1 MSIEEK
7 AKAEAKKLIA
17 EVSQLQ
23 AKARTQ
29 TQASQVETQRL
40 MIEINKLQAAA
51 VKERNSDKAR
61 QAQAETK
68 RLMNEQLTH
77 LTNRQQN
84 TREQLDRLL
93 QAKQKYDFA
102 IKNTSS
108 SDADSKDAQL
118 HQQLLLMIKKKKD
131 EYIQCNKEIEDLK
144 LQAQKQS
151 VSLDDIL
158 KAQRESAANVA
169 NTQTTAIPKPK
180 ENAAVSV
187 AERAKAEAEKLIK
200 EVTKSNRASDTATKA
215 QEVSKMMEEISR
227 LQMSAEQGT
236 LSESEAK
243 QLEDRVKKI
252 EEKQKDARE
261 QINQL
266 TQAKIKYELAL
277 AKSVEE
283 RSKENARREQDEKL
297 RSELNSLIKAK
308 EDEQRK
314 LLEELELIRLRS
326 EQEAALLKTQ
336 RDAARALAEQQAEA
350 DKLNKEKLKRGL
362 SKNKMMLGIALLVL
376 TLGGGIAAF
385 FMGPKI
391 NDWTNGGRQ
400 KNDTS
405 QTASPVVEKS
415 EKIEKITKKP
425 EKSDTSDIPNSP
437 KYVAVKAVKTFRDK
451 LNSGGRAPDMVQLP
465 SGTFWMG
472 VPNTQPFGEERP
484 QFEVTLESFSM
495 GKYEVT
501 VEEYR
506 VFANSTGRKMP
517 EGNEQTNHPVVNVTW
532 EDANAYTDW
541 LSKETGAQY
550 RLPSE
555 REWEYAARAGT
566 IATYHWGDE
575 LGANHANCN
584 GCGSQWDGQ
593 QVAPIGSFAPNAFGL
608 HDMIG
613 NVLEW
618 TRTCYR
624 PSYEGAPATGQDW
637 EGGNCAQR
645 MVRSSGFNTYP
656 KETRV
661 TKRKFMTPKSFS
673 NNLGFRVARVNS

>member
-1 MSIEEK
+1 VSIEEK
-7 AKAEAKKLIA
+7 AKSEAKKLIA

-29 TQASQVETQRL
+29 TQASQVETQRIVL
-40 MIEINKLQAAA
+40 EINKLQTAA
-51 VKERNSDKAR
+51 VKERSSEKAR

-68 RLMNEQLTH
+68 RLMAEQHAH
-77 LTNRQQN
+77 LTSRQQN
-84 TREQLDRLL
+84 IREQLDRLL
-93 QAKQKYDFA
+93 QAKQKYEFA
-102 IKNTSS
+102 IKGDPSNV
-108 SDADSKDAQL
+108 DPKDTQL
-118 HQQLLLMIKKKKD
+118 HQQLLLMIKKKK
-131 EYIQCNKEIEDLK
+131 EEFVQGNKDIEELK

-151 VSLDDIL
+151 VSLDDIF
-158 KAQRESAANVA
+158 KSQRENAANLANAAPQVA
-169 NTQTTAIPKPK
+169 KPK
-180 ENAAVSV
+180 EAGVSV

-200 EVTKSNRASDTATKA
+200 EVTKTNHVSATATKA
-215 QEVSKMMEEISR
+215 QEVSKMIEEISR

-236 LSESEAK
+236 LTEHESK

-252 EEKQKDARE
+252 EEKQKDARD

-283 RSKENARREQDEKL
+283 RSKESARREQDEKL
-297 RSELNSLIKAK
+297 RGELNTLIKNK

-314 LLEELELIRLRS
+314 LLEELETIRLRS
-326 EQEAALLKTQ
+326 EQEASLLKAQ
-336 RDAARALAEQQAEA
+336 RDAARALAEQQAQTDQA
-350 DKLNKEKLKRGL
+350 NKALRKRGL
-362 SKNKMMLGIALLVL
+362 SKNKMMLGVVLLVM
-376 TLGGGIAAF
+376 TMGGGVAAF
-385 FMGPKI
+385 LMGPKI
-391 NDWTNGGRQ
+391 NEWTNPNRQ
-400 KNDTS
+400 KNDAP
-405 QTASPVVEKS
+405 QTDQVSTEKPDKS
-415 EKIEKITKKP
+415 IAKIEKTEPETPKK
-425 EKSDTSDIPNSP
+425 
-437 KYVAVKAVKTFRDK
+437 VAVKAVRTFRDK
-451 LNSGGRAPDMVQLP
+451 LNSGGRAPEMVQLP
-465 SGTFWMG
+465 AGTFWMG
-472 VPNTQPFGEERP
+472 VPSTQPHGDERP
-484 QFEVTLESFSM
+484 QFEVTLESFSI

-506 VFANSTGRKMP
+506 VFANTTGRKIP
-517 EGNEQTNHPVVNVTW
+517 EGSEQANHPVINVTW

-541 LSKETGAQY
+541 LSKESGAQY

-555 REWEYAARAGT
+555 REWEYAAKAGT
-566 IATYHWGDE
+566 VTTYPWGDA
-575 LGANHANCN
+575 LGSNHANCN

-593 QVAPIGSFAPNAFGL
+593 QIAPVGSFAANAFGL

-624 PSYEGAPATGQDW
+624 PSYEGAPASGQDW

-661 TKRKFMTPKSFS
+661 TKRKFLTPKSYS
-673 NNLGFRVARVNS
+673 NNLGFRVTRVNS

>member
-23 AKARTQ
+23 AQARSQ
-29 TQASQVETQRL
+29 TQANQIETQRL
-40 MIEINKLQAAA
+40 MAEINKLQAAA

-61 QAQAETK
+61 QAHTEAK
-68 RLMNEQLTH
+68 RLTNEQLAH
-77 LTNRQQN
+77 LTIRQHN
-84 TREQLDRLL
+84 MREQLDRLL

-102 IKNTSS
+102 IKSATVTV
-108 SDADSKDAQL
+108 DAKDVQL

-144 LQAQKQS
+144 LQAQTQS

-158 KAQRESAANVA
+158 R
-169 NTQTTAIPKPK
+169 TQKENATSVQTPIIPKPK
-180 ENAAVSV
+180 ESSSSSV

-200 EVTKSNRASDTATKA
+200 EVTKTTRVSDTATKA
-215 QEVSKMMEEISR
+215 QEVSKMIEEISR

-236 LSESEAK
+236 LSDADAK
-243 QLEDRVKKI
+243 QLEERVKKI

-283 RSKENARREQDEKL
+283 RSKESARREQDEKL
-297 RSELNSLIKAK
+297 RSELNGLIREK

-314 LLEELELIRLRS
+314 LLEELEIIRLRS
-326 EQEAALLKTQ
+326 EQETALLKAQ
-336 RDAARALAEQQAEA
+336 RDAARALAEQQAETE
-350 DKLNKEKLKRGL
+350 KLNKGNRKRGL
-362 SKNKMMLGIALLVL
+362 SKNKMIFGVALLIL
-376 TLGGGIAAF
+376 TLGGGVAAF
-385 FMGPKI
+385 FMVPKV
-391 NDWTNGGRQ
+391 NEWTTPGRQ
-400 KNDTS
+400 KNDTT
-405 QTASPVVEKS
+405 QAPHMNTE
-415 EKIEKITKKP
+415 KP
-425 EKSDTSDIPNSP
+425 EKSTKKTEKAEKTDPDVP
-437 KYVAVKAVKTFRDK
+437 KTVTVKAIKTFRDK
-451 LNSGGRAPDMVQLP
+451 LNNGGRAPEMVQLP
-465 SGTFWMG
+465 AGTFWMG
-472 VPNTQPFGEERP
+472 VAPTQPYGDERP
-484 QFEVTLESFSM
+484 QFEVSLESFSI

-506 VFANSTGRKMP
+506 QFANVSGRRIP
-517 EGNEQTNHPVVNVTW
+517 EGNEQSNYPIINVTW
-532 EDANAYTDW
+532 EDANAYTEW
-541 LSKETGAQY
+541 LSKESGSQY

-566 IATYHWGDE
+566 ISAYTWGDE
-575 LGANHANCN
+575 LGSNHANCN

-593 QVAPIGSFAPNAFGL
+593 QVAPIGSFTSNAFGL

-624 PSYEGAPATGQDW
+624 PNYNDAPATGQDW

-645 MVRSSGFNTYP
+645 MVRGSAFNTYP
-656 KETRV
+656 KDVRV
-661 TKRKFMTPKSFS
+661 TKRKPLAPKSYS
-673 NNLGFRVARVNS
+673 NNLGFRVARVNN

>member
-7 AKAEAKKLIA
+7 AKAEARRLIA

-23 AKARTQ
+23 AKTYLQ
-29 TQASQVETQRL
+29 TRENQAETRRL
-40 MIEINKLQAAA
+40 MAEINKLQAAA
-51 VKERNSDKAR
+51 IKERNSDKAR
-61 QAQAETK
+61 QAQTETK
-68 RLMNEQLTH
+68 RLISEQLTH
-77 LTNRQQN
+77 LTNRQQS

-102 IKNTSS
+102 VKNATLPP
-108 SDADSKDAQL
+108 ANSKDAQL

-131 EYIQCNKEIEDLK
+131 EYIQCNKEIEELK

-151 VSLDDIL
+151 ISLDYIL
-158 KAQRESAANVA
+158 KNQAANA
-169 NTQTTAIPKPK
+169 QTTSVLKPK
-180 ENAAVSV
+180 ENASVSV

-200 EVTKSNRASDTATKA
+200 EVTKTNRVSDTASKA
-215 QEVSKMMEEISR
+215 QEVSKMMEEINR

-236 LSESEAK
+236 LTESEAK
-243 QLEDRVKKI
+243 QLEERVRRI
-252 EEKQKDARE
+252 EEKQKEARE

-283 RSKENARREQDEKL
+283 RSKESARREQDEKL
-297 RSELNSLIKAK
+297 RNELNRLIKAK
-308 EDEQRK
+308 EEEQRK
-314 LLEELELIRLRS
+314 LLEELELIRLRA

-336 RDAARALAEQQAEA
+336 RDAARALAEQQAAA
-350 DKLNKEKLKRGL
+350 DRLNKEKLKRGL
-362 SKNKMMLGIALLVL
+362 SKNKMIFAIVLLVL
-376 TLGGGIAAF
+376 TLGGGGAAF
-385 FMGPKI
+385 LMGPKI
-391 NDWTNGGRQ
+391 NEWINNNRQ
-400 KNDTS
+400 KNDTLEV
-405 QTASPVVEKS
+405 ASSTDDKVEKPD
-415 EKIEKITKKP
+415 KVTKKP
-425 EKSDTSDIPNSP
+425 DKTDTSTSP
-437 KYVAVKAVKTFRDK
+437 PTPKPAAVKAVRTFRDK

-465 SGTFWMG
+465 AGTFWMG

-484 QFEVTLESFSM
+484 QFEVTLESFSI

-506 VFANSTGRKMP
+506 AFANATGRKMP
-517 EGNEQTNHPVVNVTW
+517 EGNEQSNYPVVNVSW
-532 EDANAYTDW
+532 EDATAYADW
-541 LSKETGAQY
+541 LSRETGAHY

-566 IATYHWGDE
+566 LTTYPWGDE
-575 LGANHANCN
+575 LGTNRANCS
-584 GCGSQWDGQ
+584 GCGSPWDGQ
-593 QVAPIGSFAPNAFGL
+593 QVAPVGSFAPNAFGL

-624 PSYEGAPATGQDW
+624 PNYEGAPATGQDW

-645 MVRSSGFNTYP
+645 VVRSSGFNTYP

-661 TKRKFMTPKSFS
+661 TKRKFMSPKSFG
-673 NNLGFRVARVNS
+673 NNLGFRVARVNN

>member
-23 AKARTQ
+23 AKARSQ
-29 TQASQVETQRL
+29 TQVNQVETQRL
-40 MIEINKLQAAA
+40 MLEINKLQTAA
-51 VKERNSDKAR
+51 VKERNSEKAR

-68 RLMNEQLTH
+68 RLMSEKLSH
-77 LTNRQQN
+77 LTSHQQN

-102 IKNTSS
+102 IKNTTVNV
-108 SDADSKDAQL
+108 DPKDLQL
-118 HQQLLLMIKKKKD
+118 HQQLLVMIKKKKD
-131 EYIQCNKEIEDLK
+131 EFVQCNKEIEELK

-158 KAQRESAANVA
+158 KSQRETAANIA
-169 NTQTTAIPKPK
+169 HTQTTALPKPK
-180 ENAAVSV
+180 ENNTVSV

-200 EVTKSNRASDTATKA
+200 EVTKSNRVSDTATKA
-215 QEVSKMMEEISR
+215 QEVTKMIEEISR

-236 LSESEAK
+236 LSEHEAK

-297 RSELNSLIKAK
+297 RSELNSLIKSK

-314 LLEELELIRLRS
+314 LLEELEIIRLRS
-326 EQEAALLKTQ
+326 EQEASLLKAQ
-336 RDAARALAEQQAEA
+336 RDAARALAEQQAHIDQA
-350 DKLNKEKLKRGL
+350 NKANRKRGL
-362 SKNKMMLGIALLVL
+362 SKNKTMLGVALLVM
-376 TLGGGIAAF
+376 TIGGGVAAF
-385 FMGPKI
+385 FMMPKV
-391 NDWTNGGRQ
+391 NEWSGNRQ
-400 KNDTS
+400 KNDTP
-405 QTASPVVEKS
+405 QTVHVSIEKS
-415 EKIEKITKKP
+415 EKSTKKVEKP
-425 EKSDTSDIPNSP
+425 EKTESEGP
-437 KYVAVKAVKTFRDK
+437 KAVTVKTGRMFRDK
-451 LNSGGRAPDMVQLP
+451 LNGGGRAPEMVQLP
-465 SGTFWMG
+465 SGHFWMG
-472 VPNTQPFGEERP
+472 VPVTQPYGDERP
-484 QFEVTLESFSM
+484 QFEVTLESFSI

-506 VFANSTGRKMP
+506 TFANATGRKIP
-517 EGNEQTNHPVVNVTW
+517 EGSEQANYPVMNVTW
-532 EDANAYTDW
+532 EEANAYADW
-541 LSKETGAQY
+541 LSKESGAQY

-566 IATYHWGDE
+566 ITTYPWGDD
-575 LGANHANCN
+575 LNSNRANCN

-593 QVAPIGSFAPNAFGL
+593 QIAPVGSFAANAFGL

-624 PSYEGAPATGQDW
+624 PSYEGAPAAGQDW

-645 MVRSSGFNTYP
+645 MIRSSAFNTYL

-661 TKRKFMTPKSFS
+661 TKRKFLTPKSYS
-673 NNLGFRVARVNS
+673 NNLGFRVTRVNS

>member
-1 MSIEEK
+1 VSIEEK

-23 AKARTQ
+23 AKARSQ

-40 MIEINKLQAAA
+40 MMEISKLQAAA
-51 VKERNSDKAR
+51 VKERSSEKAR
-61 QAQAETK
+61 QAQSETK
-68 RLMNEQLTH
+68 RLMSEQLSH
-77 LTNRQQN
+77 LTDRQQN

-102 IKNTSS
+102 IKNNNA
-108 SDADSKDAQL
+108 DANSKDVQL
-118 HQQLLLMIKKKKD
+118 HQQLLLMIKKKK
-131 EYIQCNKEIEDLK
+131 EEFVQCNKEIEELK

-151 VSLDDIL
+151 VSLDDIF
-158 KAQRESAANVA
+158 KSQRESAANVA
-169 NTQTTAIPKPK
+169 NTQTTSISKPK
-180 ENAAVSV
+180 ENPAISV

-200 EVTKSNRASDTATKA
+200 EVTKNRVSDTTTKA
-215 QEVSKMMEEISR
+215 QEVSKMIEEISR
-227 LQMSAEQGT
+227 LQMSADQGT

-252 EEKQKDARE
+252 EEKQRGARE

-297 RSELNSLIKAK
+297 RGELNSLIKAK
-308 EDEQRK
+308 EEEQRK
-314 LLEELELIRLRS
+314 LLEELETIRLRS

-336 RDAARALAEQQAEA
+336 RDAARALAEQQAET
-350 DKLNKEKLKRGL
+350 DKLNKTVRKRGL
-362 SKNKMMLGIALLVL
+362 SKNKMMLGVVLLVI
-376 TLGGGIAAF
+376 TMGGGVAGF
-385 FMGPKI
+385 FMMPKVNEW
-391 NDWTNGGRQ
+391 NDSRQ
-400 KNDTS
+400 KNDTA
-405 QTASPVVEKS
+405 QTAQVSAEKAEKS
-415 EKIEKITKKP
+415 PKKAEKPEKIEP
-425 EKSDTSDIPNSP
+425 EEP
-437 KYVAVKAVKTFRDK
+437 KAVAMKAVRTFRDK
-451 LNSGGRAPDMVQLP
+451 LTSGGRAPEMVQLP
-465 SGTFWMG
+465 AGTFWMG
-472 VPNTQPFGEERP
+472 VPSTQPYGDERP
-484 QFEVTLESFSM
+484 QFEVNLESFSI

-506 VFANSTGRKMP
+506 AFANATGRKIP
-517 EGNEQTNHPVVNVTW
+517 EGSEQANHPIMNVTW
-532 EDANAYTDW
+532 EDANAYADW
-541 LSKETGAQY
+541 LSKETNAQY

-566 IATYHWGDE
+566 LTAYHWGNE
-575 LGANHANCN
+575 LGSNHANCN

-593 QVAPIGSFAPNAFGL
+593 QIAPVGSFAANTFGL

-624 PSYEGAPATGQDW
+624 PSYEGAPASGQDW

-645 MVRSSGFNTYP
+645 MVRGSGFNTYP

-661 TKRKFMTPKSFS
+661 TKRKFLTPKSFS
-673 NNLGFRVARVNS
+673 NNLGFRVTRINS

>member
-1 MSIEEK
+1 VSIEEK

-23 AKARTQ
+23 AKARSQ

-40 MIEINKLQAAA
+40 MMEISKLQAAA
-51 VKERNSDKAR
+51 VKERSGEKAR
-61 QAQAETK
+61 QAQSETK
-68 RLMNEQLTH
+68 RLMSEQLSH
-77 LTNRQQN
+77 LTSRQQN

-102 IKNTSS
+102 IKNNNA
-108 SDADSKDAQL
+108 DANSKDVQL
-118 HQQLLLMIKKKKD
+118 HQQLLLMIKKKK
-131 EYIQCNKEIEDLK
+131 EEFIQCNKEIEELK
-144 LQAQKQS
+144 FQAQKQS
-151 VSLDDIL
+151 VSLDDIF
-158 KAQRESAANVA
+158 KSQRESAANVA

-180 ENAAVSV
+180 ENPTVSV

-200 EVTKSNRASDTATKA
+200 EVTKSNRVSDTATKA
-215 QEVSKMMEEISR
+215 QEVSKMIEEISR
-227 LQMSAEQGT
+227 LQMSADQGT

-243 QLEDRVKKI
+243 QLEERVKKI
-252 EEKQKDARE
+252 EEKQRGARE

-297 RSELNSLIKAK
+297 RGELNSLIRTK

-314 LLEELELIRLRS
+314 LLEELETIRLRS

-336 RDAARALAEQQAEA
+336 RDAARALAEQQAET
-350 DKLNKEKLKRGL
+350 DKLNKANRKRGL
-362 SKNKMMLGIALLVL
+362 SKNKMMLGVVLLVM
-376 TLGGGIAAF
+376 TIGGGVAAF
-385 FMGPKI
+385 FMVPKV
-391 NDWTNGGRQ
+391 NEWNGNRQ
-400 KNDTS
+400 KNDTA
-405 QTASPVVEKS
+405 QTTSISEEKAEKS
-415 EKIEKITKKP
+415 PKKAEKPEKIEP
-425 EKSDTSDIPNSP
+425 EPP
-437 KYVAVKAVKTFRDK
+437 KAVVVRAVRTFRDR
-451 LNSGGRAPDMVQLP
+451 LSSGGRAPEMVQLP
-465 SGTFWMG
+465 AGHFWMG
-472 VPNTQPFGEERP
+472 VSNTQPFGDERP
-484 QFEVTLESFSM
+484 QFEVSLESFSI
-495 GKYEVT
+495 GKHEVT

-506 VFANSTGRKMP
+506 TFANATGRKIP
-517 EGNEQTNHPVVNVTW
+517 DGGEQANHPVTNVTW
-532 EDANAYTDW
+532 EDANAYADW
-541 LSKETGAQY
+541 LSKETNAQY

-566 IATYHWGDE
+566 LTTYPWGDE
-575 LGANHANCN
+575 LGSNHANCN

-593 QVAPIGSFAPNAFGL
+593 QIAPVGSFAANAFGL

-624 PSYEGAPATGQDW
+624 PSYEGAPASGQDW

-645 MVRSSGFNTYP
+645 MVRGSGFNTYP

-661 TKRKFMTPKSFS
+661 TKRKFLTPKSYS
-673 NNLGFRVARVNS
+673 NNLGFRVTRVNS

>member
-23 AKARTQ
+23 AKARSQ

-40 MIEINKLQAAA
+40 MMEINKLQAAA
-51 VKERNSDKAR
+51 VKERSSEKAR
-61 QAQAETK
+61 QAQTETK
-68 RLMNEQLTH
+68 RLMSEQLSN
-77 LTNRQQN
+77 LMSRQQN

-102 IKNTSS
+102 IKNNNA
-108 SDADSKDAQL
+108 DADSKDVQL

-131 EYIQCNKEIEDLK
+131 EFVQCNKEIEELK

-151 VSLDDIL
+151 VSLDDIF
-158 KAQRESAANVA
+158 KSQRENAANIA
-169 NTQTTAIPKPK
+169 NAQTAASPKPK
-180 ENAAVSV
+180 ENNTVSV

-200 EVTKSNRASDTATKA
+200 EVTKSNRVSDTATKA
-215 QEVSKMMEEISR
+215 QEVSKMIEEISR
-227 LQMSAEQGT
+227 LQMSADQGT
-236 LSESEAK
+236 LSEHEAK

-283 RSKENARREQDEKL
+283 RTKENARREQDEKL
-297 RSELNSLIKAK
+297 RNELNSLIKTK

-314 LLEELELIRLRS
+314 LLEELETIRLRS

-336 RDAARALAEQQAEA
+336 RDAARALAEQQAET
-350 DKLNKEKLKRGL
+350 DKLDKAGRKRGL
-362 SKNKMMLGIALLVL
+362 SKNKMMLGVALLVM
-376 TLGGGIAAF
+376 TIGGGVAAF
-385 FMGPKI
+385 FMVPKV
-391 NDWTNGGRQ
+391 NEWSGSRQ
-400 KNDTS
+400 KNDTT
-405 QTASPVVEKS
+405 QTAHASTEKVEKS
-415 EKIEKITKKP
+415 TKKVEKAEKPEKIES
-425 EKSDTSDIPNSP
+425 EGP
-437 KYVAVKAVKTFRDK
+437 KAIAVKAVRTFRDK
-451 LNSGGRAPDMVQLP
+451 LNGGGRAPEMVQLP
-465 SGTFWMG
+465 AGSFWMG
-472 VPNTQPFGEERP
+472 VPSTQPYGDERP
-484 QFEVTLESFSM
+484 QFEVTLESFSI

-506 VFANSTGRKMP
+506 AFANATGRKIP
-517 EGNEQTNHPVVNVTW
+517 DGGEQANHPVINVTW

-566 IATYHWGDE
+566 ITAYPWGDE
-575 LGANHANCN
+575 LGSNHANCN

-593 QVAPIGSFAPNAFGL
+593 QIAPVGSFAANAFGL
-608 HDMIG
+608 HDMVG

-624 PSYEGAPATGQDW
+624 PSYEGAPTTGQDW

-645 MVRSSGFNTYP
+645 MVRSSAFNTYP

-661 TKRKFMTPKSFS
+661 TKRKFLTPKSYS
-673 NNLGFRVARVNS
+673 NNLGFRVTRVNS